1 MTAMQNYIPI
11 LIGGAAL
18 LYGGIVDFKK
28 RVIPNAVP
36 VILIGISVLFGIF
49 SLWSIMELAVTV
61 GLIAA
66 ASKLTGS
73 EIPGGDFKLLCSLSF
88 MCGLRGLAVIM
99 LLAGLGTLVVGI
111 IRSLPA
117 RRHIPLCSYVAPAY
131 VAFYVIALTM
141 A

>member
-1 MTAMQNYIPI
+1 MAMADYIPI

-18 LYGGIVDFKK
+18 MYGGIVDFIK
-28 RVIPNAVP
+28 REIPNAVP
-36 VILIGISVLFGIF
+36 IILISISVLFGF
-49 SLWSIMELAVTV
+49 SSLWSIMELAVTA

-88 MCGLRGLAVIM
+88 MCGLRSLAVIM
-99 LLAGLGTLVVGI
+99 LLAGLGAFIVGI

-131 VAFYVIALTM
+131 VAFYVIALAM